1 MFSIRTFNWPNE
13 TQFIQIS
20 WKISVGLQ
28 YKLEEILLGVEIN
41 FNNHS
46 PTYIQDN
53 IQLNVLTPNSMI
65 LGRNVSTLNYTADDD
80 SDE

>member
-1 MFSIRTFNWPNE
+1 MFSIRIFNWPNE

-28 YKLEEILLGVEIN
+28 YKREEILLGVEISL
-41 FNNHS
+41 NNHS

-65 LGRNVSTLNYTADDD
+65 LGRNVSTLNSTADDD